1 MVKVKT
7 AKDPGQ
13 ECLELMGKLLRQI
26 AKNRKI
32 VDEIIEIVKTA
43 QSLRKGDAL

>member
-7 AKDPGQ
+7 VKAPEQ

-32 VDEIIEIVKTA
+32 VDGIVKTA
-43 QSLRKGDAL
+43 QSLRKGAAL